1 MLTEGY
7 FQCIFAINLRKNC
20 TVHRLVSLKS
30 YLKRN
35 LKKKKKITYS
45 KAKKHVCFS
54 VNENS
59 RKTYGG

>member
-35 LKKKKKITYS
+35 LKKKKLHILKQKS
-45 KAKKHVCFS
+45 MFAFL
-54 VNENS
+54 
-59 RKTYGG
+59 